1 MKVLPV
7 PEPPGHQTKQSRK
20 HGPGRNGH
28 HHSTVP
34 YRDKLQDE
42 VKEHSQIHAT
52 GQADDETRSR
62 KHLPGNGESTHQIA
76 GRQQGEGEDEG
87 GLAPDEIRH
96 LPRYETAGQK
106 AAHLDG
112 GDGGWDPLLV
122 TNQTPL
128 NEMDPTIFITIAIW
142 TCVCMKQ
149 ITVF

>member
-20 HGPGRNGH
+20 DGPGRNGH

-34 YRDKLQDE
+34 YRDELQDE

-52 GQADDETRSR
+52 SQADDETRSR
-62 KHLPGNGESTHQIA
+62 KHLPGNRESAHQIA

-96 LPRYETAGQK
+96 LPRYEAACQE

-112 GDGGWDPLLV
+112 SDGG
-122 TNQTPL
+122 
-128 NEMDPTIFITIAIW
+128 
-142 TCVCMKQ
+142 
-149 ITVF
+149 